1 MLKTDIVEKLT
12 VCNYLGRFP
21 KEISLK
27 WVAVY
32 MLIIALSWEL
42 VSKDWLVSDNIL
54 IAFLI
59 KSWDV
64 KEYKKYASIGVG
76 KLSPMSVFVNKV
88 LLQHSYLF
96 TGC

>member
-21 KEISLK
+21 KKISLK

-32 MLIIALSWEL
+32 MLIIALLWEL

-59 KSWDV
+59 KSWDM

-76 KLSPMSVFVNKV
+76 KLSPS
-88 LLQHSYLF
+88 LF
-96 TGC
+96 CQ